1 MVYSIFPIRSFSPAP
16 QHKSS
21 KWTAFRAALV
31 FAQEYGI
38 LAASAEDRPFVP
50 IASVVICIR
59 NSSGMG
65 KEVDDVPEGMQR
77 AFRKWDDSIIGGCKV
92 LPLTAALEATG

>member
-1 MVYSIFPIRSFSPAP
+1 M
-16 QHKSS
+16 
-21 KWTAFRAALV
+21 V

-50 IASVVICIR
+50 AASVIICIR
-59 NSSGMG
+59 NSSVIG
-65 KEVDDVPEGMQR
+65 KEADVIPEGMRR

-92 LPLTAALEATG
+92 LPLTVALKAIG